1 MTRLGL
7 GVDGKLALLETENGE
22 PPCVTT
28 TDPVKLTSM
37 SVSQVLAWK
46 RCARRW
52 FLKSVRK
59 VKAPEQTQSRSQGRE
74 GHSLIELYYK
84 TGTIPVGHPQERRV
98 RAAVEH
104 LPKPSPAGDIHV
116 EHRGKIQLEEG
127 LPPFYL
133 VIDWVNLQKPGVTQ
147 IVDHKFTKR
156 FNERLAKPID
166 VNNDEQMLTY
176 AEYSFRELPENEV
189 EVAHNTISTAHV
201 ARVAP
206 LVFTRIERKR
216 ANENWEGQLGIIR
229 KMVTLA
235 SAPPADWNDVAGNTE
250 ACGDF
255 GGCDYLPVCALK
267 TPTIGVGKNMAHDE
281 ASASD
286 LLTKLKAQLLGAAP
300 AAESAVPRVV
310 ALEVETAT
318 GPKTI
323 AATFT
328 TETVP
333 LLPPDAPS
341 RMTPPEEEAA
351 EKPKKGRKAKASVT
365 ERPRYEYD
373 MDEKMTR
380 IEVPYLNERGEDGWE
395 LVGFHDGITAV
406 FRRLVLG

>member
-22 PPCVTT
+22 PPCATSTAPVT
-28 TDPVKLTSM
+28 LTSA

-46 RCARRW
+46 RCVRRW
-52 FLKSVRK
+52 FFRSVRK

-74 GHSLIELYYK
+74 GHSLIEHYYK

-116 EHRGKIQLEEG
+116 EHKGKIQLEEG

-156 FNERLAKPID
+156 FNERLEKPID
-166 VNNDEQMLTY
+166 VTNDEQMLTY
-176 AEYSFRELPENEV
+176 AEYSFRELPENDV

-216 ANENWEGQLGIIR
+216 ANENWEGMIEVIR

-235 SAPPADWNDVAGNTE
+235 SAPPADWNDVPGNTE

-255 GGCDYLPVCALK
+255 GGCDYLPICALK

-281 ASASD
+281 ASASN
-286 LLTKLKAQLLGAAP
+286 LLARLKAQITP
-300 AAESAVPRVV
+300 TAEPEIIRASLPD
-310 ALEVETAT
+310 TAT
-318 GPKTI
+318 EVNVVG
-323 AATFT
+323 A
-328 TETVP
+328 VP

-341 RMTPPEEEAA
+341 RMTPPEEEAV
-351 EKPKKGRKAKASVT
+351 EKPKKGRKTKAVT

-380 IEVPYLNERGEDGWE
+380 VELPYLNERGEDGWE

-406 FRRLVLG
+406 FRRLVIG